1 MRCKY
6 CFYEDESEHR
16 MAKSMGLMSIETADR
31 LIEQVFACAQPQDQV
46 TFAFQGGEPTLV
58 GKEFYRHFLQT
69 VQAKNQKGVPVQ
81 YAIQTNGYGI
91 DDEWVDLLKQ
101 GNFLVGVSV
110 DGEKTI
116 HDTHRV
122 DAAGKGTW
130 NKVTKAVQKL
140 LAAQVPVNLLC
151 VVTKACA
158 RSPQKVYRSLKKLG
172 TPYIQTI
179 ACLDPMEQPR
189 GSMPYSLLPQ
199 DYGTFL
205 CGLFDLWYQDLKQGN
220 YVSIRLFE
228 DLVHLALGLPPSTC
242 ASAGCCGAYYVIE
255 GDGSV
260 YPCDFFVLDE
270 WYMGNLHTH
279 SLEQLSSSPAA
290 QKFLQEGLQ
299 KPQECQNCP
308 FRALCHGGCKRDW
321 VQTEDGVHNYYCA
334 SFRMLFAH
342 AGSRIAEIAQD
353 VSRRAH

>member
-16 MAKSMGLMSIETADR
+16 MTKSMGMMSTDTADQ
-31 LIEQVFACAQPQDQV
+31 LIGRVFDCAQAQDQV

-58 GKEFYRHFLQT
+58 GKDFYRHFLQQ
-69 VQAKNQKGVPVQ
+69 VQEKNHKGVSVH
-81 YAIQTNGYGI
+81 YAIQTNGYSL
-91 DDEWVDLLKQ
+91 DEEWVELLQQ

-130 NKVTKAVQKL
+130 NKVTKSVQKL

-199 DYGTFL
+199 EYGSFL
-205 CGLFDLWYQDLKQGN
+205 CGLFDLWYQDLKQDN
-220 YVSIRLFE
+220 YVSVRLFE
-228 DLVHLALGLPPSTC
+228 DLVHLALGLPPTTC
-242 ASAGCCGAYYVIE
+242 ASAGFCGPYYVVE

-270 WYMGNLHTH
+270 WKMGNVHTH
-279 SLEQLSSSPAA
+279 TLEQLSNCREA
-290 QKFLQEGLQ
+290 QTFLQEGRQ
-299 KPQECQNCP
+299 IPQECHSCN
-308 FRALCHGGCKRDW
+308 FRTLCAGGCKRDW
-321 VQTEDGVHNYYCA
+321 VHTEDGVHNYYCQA
-334 SFRMLFAH
+334 FRMLFDH
-342 AGSRIAEIAQD
+342 AGSRIAEIAGD
-353 VSRRAH
+353 VRRSAR